1 MAPRSK
7 DDTHAHAVRRHALR
21 GAPHAAVPAVAS
33 EAQAPEPP
41 ARPHLV
47 LTTFGFKY
55 GSPNA
60 NYFFD
65 VSFLKN
71 PAREEQWGLFA
82 EPDDEMRAFVLDQQP
97 CQDFLRDVLPL
108 IRTVLRCDDDVRVAI
123 GCNAGRHRSRIVAE
137 ELARRLTFDGIVV
150 KLIHREEMYA

>member
-1 MAPRSK
+1 M
-7 DDTHAHAVRRHALR
+7 DDASTRAARRRAS
-21 GAPHAAVPAVAS
+21 HAATSAT
-33 EAQAPEPP
+33 APERSTPEP
-41 ARPHLV
+41 RTRPDLI

-55 GSPNA
+55 GTPNA

-71 PAREEQWGLFA
+71 PAREAQWDLFA
-82 EPDDEMRAFVLDQQP
+82 DPDDEMRAFVLGQQA

-108 IRTVLRCDDDVRVAI
+108 IRTILRCDDGVRVAI

-137 ELARRLTFDGIVV
+137 ELARRLTLENIGV
-150 KLIHREEMYA
+150 KLIHREDMYS

>member
-1 MAPRSK
+1 MAPRLT
-7 DDTHAHAVRRHALR
+7 DDASTHAARRRASR
-21 GAPHAAVPAVAS
+21 GVSHAATTGTATEPGT
-33 EAQAPEPP
+33 PEPRT
-41 ARPHLV
+41 RPDLV

-55 GSPNA
+55 GAPAA

-71 PAREEQWGLFA
+71 PAREEQWDLFA
-82 EPDDEMRAFVLDQQP
+82 DPDDEMRAFVLGQQA

-108 IRTVLRCDDDVRVAI
+108 IRTVLRCDDGVRVAI

-137 ELARRLTFDGIVV
+137 ELSRRLSAEGVVV
-150 KLIHREEMYA
+150 KLIHREDMYS

>member
-1 MAPRSK
+1 MAPRS
-7 DDTHAHAVRRHALR
+7 DGDTLAHAARRRTSRGVTHA
-21 GAPHAAVPAVAS
+21 AAQAT
-33 EAQAPEPP
+33 APEPATP
-41 ARPHLV
+41 EPRRRPDLV

-55 GSPNA
+55 GLPNA

-71 PAREEQWGLFA
+71 PAREAQWDLFA
-82 EPDDEMRAFVLDQQP
+82 VPDDEMRAFVLGQQA

-108 IRTVLRCDDDVRVAI
+108 IRTVMRCDDGVRVAI

-137 ELARRLTFDGIVV
+137 ELARRLSLEGVGV
-150 KLIHREEMYA
+150 KLIHREDMYA

>member
-1 MAPRSK
+1 MAPRS
-7 DDTHAHAVRRHALR
+7 DGDTLAHAARRRASR
-21 GAPHAAVPAVAS
+21 GVPHAAAPATT
-33 EAQAPEPP
+33 PEPATP
-41 ARPHLV
+41 EPRTRPDLV

-55 GSPNA
+55 GLPNA

-71 PAREEQWGLFA
+71 PAREERWDLFA
-82 EPDDEMRAFVLDQQP
+82 EPDDEMRAFVLGQQA

-108 IRTVLRCDDDVRVAI
+108 IRTVLRCDDGVRVAI

-137 ELARRLTFDGIVV
+137 ELARRLSLEGVGV
-150 KLIHREEMYA
+150 KLIHREDMYA

>member
-1 MAPRSK
+1 M
-7 DDTHAHAVRRHALR
+7 DDASTHAARRRAS
-21 GAPHAAVPAVAS
+21 HAAGSATV
-33 EAQAPEPP
+33 PEPRTP
-41 ARPHLV
+41 EPRTRPDLV

-55 GSPNA
+55 GAPAA

-71 PAREEQWGLFA
+71 PAREEQWDLFA
-82 EPDDEMRAFVLDQQP
+82 DPDDEMRAFVLGQQA

-108 IRTVLRCDDDVRVAI
+108 IRTVLRCDDGVRVAI

-137 ELARRLTFDGIVV
+137 ELSRRLSVEGVVV
-150 KLIHREEMYA
+150 KLVHREDMYS

>member
-1 MAPRSK
+1 MAPRS
-7 DDTHAHAVRRHALR
+7 DGDTHAHAARRRALR
-21 GAPHAAVPAVAS
+21 GAPRAATSGVAS
-33 EAQAPEPP
+33 DPQTPVPRT
-41 ARPHLV
+41 RPYLV

-55 GSPNA
+55 GAPNA

-82 EPDDEMRAFVLDQQP
+82 EPDEAMRAFVLDQQL
-97 CQDFLRDVLPL
+97 CQDFLRDVTPL

-137 ELARRLTFDGIVV
+137 ELARRLTLEGVVV
-150 KLIHREEMYA
+150 KLIHREAMYA